1 MKRGAPDH
9 PKMRRLARRLG
20 LPHMA
25 AVGCMEMLWHWASR
39 YAQDGAI
46 GRYDDDDIADALY
59 WTEPAERLITA
70 LVEAGFVDRDEQR
83 RLMLHGWSEHCEDA
97 VHATLAR
104 ARAWF
109 ADGSA
114 PNLAK
119 LGKDERAEAESFYV
133 VTNPA
138 ISGDFRPPPAP
149 AGRHRPPALASAS
162 AIAFTSPLPSVEEG
176 ECRGGDAPADAAASP
191 EPPADVEV
199 MPPEAEH
206 EPPLEPHAPPRTA
219 PPLPPPLELEHD
231 STVETHSLATGP
243 PPAARRSRAQP
254 RTCAP
259 DALSREQRNAIAR
272 WVLASDDAAI
282 RAQLGSLDAQID
294 ACLDWHRG
302 KGNQHADW
310 VATVRTWLRKSP
322 AFDAPRGAPAR
333 FETPG
338 ERAFRGRV
346 EEAQGALE
354 LLRASH
360 ADERS
365 RAAEKARRRAIHE
378 AAYTQRA
385 LPESL

>member
-25 AVGCMEMLWHWASR
+25 AVGCMEMLWHWAAR

-59 WTEPAERLITA
+59 WSEPAERLITA
-70 LVEAGFVDRDEQR
+70 LVESGFVDRDEQH
-83 RLMLHGWSEHCEDA
+83 RLVLHGWSEHCEDS

-104 ARAWF
+104 SRAWF

-138 ISGDFRPPPAP
+138 IPGDSRPPPAA
-149 AGRHRPPALASAS
+149 AGRQKSPALASASAS

-191 EPPADVEV
+191 EPQLIVEV
-199 MPPEAEH
+199 MPPEAEP
-206 EPPLEPHAPPRTA
+206 EPPERAA
-219 PPLPPPLELEHD
+219 ASPPPPQLEHD
-231 STVETHSLATGP
+231 PTVETQPIATGP
-243 PPAARRSRAQP
+243 PAQRRSRAQP
-254 RTCAP
+254 RTRAP
-259 DALSREQRNAIAR
+259 DALSREQRNAVAR

-294 ACLDWHRG
+294 ACLDWHRS
-302 KGNQHADW
+302 KGSLHADW

-322 AFDAPRGAPAR
+322 AFDAPRGAAAR

-354 LLRASH
+354 LLRAAH

-365 RAAEKARRRAIHE
+365 RAAEKAQRRAIHE
-378 AAYTQRA
+378 AAYAQRA